1 MSFESAFRLFALTT
15 TSTAS
20 DNNNAERNGRAVAEA
35 ADAGAVLGLGASV
48 ETGGGGE
55 QSPAVG
61 YQVRTPLGR
70 VAALQPGPSDSLDR
84 SPDSDVPGFEV
95 DASRRSAEGTPA
107 RDGHG
112 VARLQLIS
120 EVGQKS
126 TRQLF
131 EMAHYWQRKYADL
144 TVKPWTTEE
153 QRERL
158 LVIWMCHYKLWADRV
173 TAETTKNN

>member
-15 TSTAS
+15 TSTAN
-20 DNNNAERNGRAVAEA
+20 DNAERDGRTVAEA
-35 ADAGAVLGLGASV
+35 ANAGAILGLGASV
-48 ETGGGGE
+48 ETGGGSE
-55 QSPAVG
+55 RSPAVG
-61 YQVRTPLGR
+61 HQVRTSLGR
-70 VAALQPGPSDSLDR
+70 VAALQPRPSDSLDR
-84 SPDSDVPGFEV
+84 STDSDVPGVEV
-95 DASRRSAEGTPA
+95 GAGRPSAEGTPA

-131 EMAHYWQRKYADL
+131 EMAHYWQRKYTDL
-144 TVKPWTTEE
+144 TVKPWTTDE

-173 TAETTKNN
+173 TAELKKN

>member
-1 MSFESAFRLFALTT
+1 MSFDSAFRLFALTT
-15 TSTAS
+15 TSTA
-20 DNNNAERNGRAVAEA
+20 NNAERDGRAMAEA
-35 ADAGAVLGLGASV
+35 ANARAILGLGASV

-55 QSPAVG
+55 RLSAVG
-61 YQVRTPLGR
+61 HQVRTPLGR
-70 VAALQPGPSDSLDR
+70 VAALQPGPSDSPDR
-84 SPDSDVPGFEV
+84 SPDSDVPGVEV
-95 DASRRSAEGTPA
+95 DASGPSAEGTPA

-120 EVGQKS
+120 EVGRKS

-158 LVIWMCHYKLWADRV
+158 LVIWMCHYKLWVDRV
-173 TAETTKNN
+173 TAQTKKTD